1 MRSHV
6 SQKCLLYT
14 CGFGFF
20 PLSALTFYDFSP
32 YRTLP
37 VGQKEHADIFFYVND
52 LFCFFLNFADFF

>member
-1 MRSHV
+1 MFA
-6 SQKCLLYT
+6 LYLR
-14 CGFGFF
+14 FWFF

-37 VGQKEHADIFFYVND
+37 VGQKERADRFFYVND

>member
-1 MRSHV
+1 MRVRNVCSILAV
-6 SQKCLLYT
+6 LVFS
-14 CGFGFF
+14 

>member
-1 MRSHV
+1 MRVRNVCSILAV
-6 SQKCLLYT
+6 LV
-14 CGFGFF
+14 FF

-52 LFCFFLNFADFF
+52 LFFFFLNFADFF